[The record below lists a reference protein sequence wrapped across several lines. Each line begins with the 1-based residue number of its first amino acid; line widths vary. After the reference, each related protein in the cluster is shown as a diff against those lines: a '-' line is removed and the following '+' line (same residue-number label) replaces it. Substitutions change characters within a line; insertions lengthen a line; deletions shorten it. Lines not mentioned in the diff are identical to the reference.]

1 VTTVTTVTPCEHQ
14 QRRATSEQRCAEQD
28 GARNERT
35 GRGKEATAGGGLS
48 DDLLARRAEPGRRA
62 ARADA
67 GLIRRRGGH
76 CPPLGALHRTIFGAQ
91 HSSPDPTAQRVSQLL
106 EAVGRRLRSAQ
117 PASHIGDA
125 DRTELD
131 ARLDRAAAWLRS
143 DTQAPEALWQQLR
156 TLREQ
161 LAALPVGD
169 PPTALLPNPSTTS
182 SPPTNPTGAPTS
194 TPPTSRGSN
203 PAGWAA

>member
-1 VTTVTTVTPCEHQ
+1 LAPCI
-14 QRRATSEQRCAEQD
+14 
-28 GARNERT
+28 AR
-35 GRGKEATAGGGLS
+35 S
-48 DDLLARRAEPGRRA
+48 SARSTDP
-62 ARADA
+62 
-67 GLIRRRGGH
+67 
-76 CPPLGALHRTIFGAQ
+76 
-91 HSSPDPTAQRVSQLL
+91 PDPTAQRVSQLL

-117 PASHIGDA
+117 TASHIGDA